1 MINRFAREACKFMRS
16 ENPPVPPRSL
26 CPYAREVLDLLAGQ
40 SDAREIVIGGGVALS
55 HYAEYRET
63 FDLDAWWATAPTAA
77 ARHLI
82 ATSLQAVAHRHGLVF
97 RQRSWGET
105 ESFELA
111 DGQRKVFSLQI
122 ASRDR
127 YLDEPLEAA
136 WPPVRIETLR
146 DNIAS
151 KMTALIERGA
161 PRDLRDIHH
170 LCLKDFVT
178 VAECW
183 DLYRTKNPQQNP
195 TEAAAKILHAIERLE
210 MQRPLHAIPDEAD
223 RRDAATVRTWY
234 RDVFCRHPWGGST

>member
-77 ARHLI
+77 AH
-82 ATSLQAVAHRHGLVF
+82 Q
-97 RQRSWGET
+97 
-105 ESFELA
+105 
-111 DGQRKVFSLQI
+111 
-122 ASRDR
+122 
-127 YLDEPLEAA
+127 
-136 WPPVRIETLR
+136 
-146 DNIAS
+146 
-151 KMTALIERGA
+151 
-161 PRDLRDIHH
+161 

-183 DLYRTKNPQQNP
+183 DLYRTKHPQQNP

-210 MQRPLHAIPDEAD
+210 MQRPLHGIPDEVD
-223 RRDAATVRTWY
+223 RREAATVRTWY
-234 RDVFCRHPWGGST
+234 RDVFCRHPLGGST

>member
-1 MINRFAREACKFMRS
+1 MRS
-16 ENPPVPPRSL
+16 EIPPVPPQSL
-26 CPYAREVLDLLAGQ
+26 SPYAREILQLLAGHPE
-40 SDAREIVIGGGVALS
+40 AAEIVIGGGVALS

-82 ATSLQAVAHRHGLVF
+82 ATSLQVVANRHGLVF

-111 DGQRKVFSLQI
+111 DSQRKVFSLQI

-151 KMTALIERGA
+151 KMVALVERGA

-170 LCLKDFVT
+170 LCLRNLVT

-183 DLYRTKNPQQNP
+183 DLYRIKNPQQDP

-210 MQRPLHAIPDEAD
+210 MQRPLQSIPDEVD

-234 RDVFCRHPWGGST
+234 RDVLCRHPWGG